1 MKKTKIVATISD
13 KRCEVEFLEKLYRA
27 GMNVVRLNTAHQDME
42 QALKVVENVRKVSD
56 NIAILIDTKGP
67 EVTDACR
74 SGRNGLFD
82 RRSRVEDGWEIDSRV
97 LSLFC

>member
-13 KRCEVEFLEKLYRA
+13 KRCEVEFLEKLYCA

-67 EVTDACR
+67 EVRTMLMDEPMHV
-74 SGRNGLFD
+74 D
-82 RRSRVEDGWEIDSRV
+82 RGETV
-97 LSLFC
+97 